1 MISKQRLY
9 EIIFEADTRKGRQFD
24 IVLIFLILLSI
35 ALVMLESMEGIR
47 ANYQVPLKIAE
58 WVITIIFT
66 IEYLVR
72 IWLVRRPFRY
82 IFSLYGI
89 IDLLAILPSYLV
101 LVISG
106 GQNLIVIRAIRLL
119 RVFRI
124 LKLTRYMQAGRYLV
138 LAMYRSREK
147 ILIFLFF
154 ILTITVIFGTMMYL
168 LEGEE
173 NGFTS
178 IPTSIYW
185 AIVTLTTV
193 GYGDISPAT
202 GFGQFLASLIMILG
216 YSIIAVPTGIV
227 TSEMIQPKQRSNSQ
241 VCQQCLLDAHD
252 DDAQFC
258 KKCGTSLCRNP
269 DKEIMYLNRRLD
281 E

>member
-1 MISKQRLY
+1 MISKQRMY

-24 IVLIFLILLSI
+24 IVLIVLIIISI
-35 ALVMLESMEGIR
+35 ALVMLDSLEAIR
-47 ANYQVPLKIAE
+47 AKYQLPLKIAE
-58 WVITIIFT
+58 WVITVIFT
-66 IEYLVR
+66 IEYFIR

-101 LVISG
+101 LFISG
-106 GQNLIVIRAIRLL
+106 GQNLIVVRAIRLL

-124 LKLTRYMQAGRYLV
+124 LKLTRYMQASRYLA
-138 LAMYRSREK
+138 LAMFRSREK

-154 ILTITVIFGTMMYL
+154 ILTITVIFGTLMYL
-168 LEGEE
+168 IEGEK
-173 NGFTS
+173 NGFKN

-193 GYGDISPAT
+193 GYGDISPVT
-202 GFGQFLASLIMILG
+202 GFGQFLASIIMILG

-227 TSEMIQPKQRSNSQ
+227 TSEMIQPKQGLNSQ
-241 VCQQCLLDAHD
+241 VCDQCLYDRHD
-252 DDAQFC
+252 DDAQYC
-258 KKCGTSLCRNP
+258 KKCGTSLFRNP
-269 DKEIMYLNRRLD
+269 EKEIKYRKKV
-281 E
+281 